1 MSPHIPP
8 FEPDP
13 QTFPFR
19 SRWLDSSV
27 GRVHYIDEGEGPPI
41 LFLHGNPT
49 WSFLYRG
56 IVIRLRE
63 RFRCVALDYPGF
75 GLSEHPRGYAYTPD
89 EHAGVVGE
97 LVDHLGLD
105 GVTIMGQDWGGPIGM
120 RVALDRV
127 DHLRALVMGNTWY
140 WPAERLSMRSFAYV
154 MSSQPMQWLITEKNL
169 FVERLIPLGTKF
181 ELAPEVM
188 HHYRECY
195 PSVSSRRGIA
205 EFPRQIVRAA
215 GWLQEIAAEVPR
227 ALANVPL
234 LLTWGMHDVAFA
246 PGMMDRFR
254 EDFRLVAVT
263 RLDARHFIQEDRPA
277 EIADAIR
284 TFLEEGKAA
293 AR

>member
-13 QTFPFR
+13 ELFPFR
-19 SRWLDSSV
+19 SRWFDSSV
-27 GRVHYIDEGEGPPI
+27 GRVHYVDEGEGPPI

-56 IVIRLRE
+56 VVIRLRS
-63 RFRCVALDYPGF
+63 RFRCIAPDYPGF
-75 GLSEHPRGYAYTPD
+75 GLSEHPRGYDYTPA
-89 EHAGVVGE
+89 EHAAVVGE
-97 LVDHLGLD
+97 LIDHLDLD
-105 GVTIMGQDWGGPIGM
+105 GLTIMGQDWGGPIGM

-127 DHLRALVMGNTWY
+127 DRLRALVMGNTWY
-140 WPAERLSMRSFAYV
+140 WPAERLSMRSFAHV

-169 FVERLIPLGTKF
+169 FVEKLLPLGTKF
-181 ELAPEVM
+181 ELAPEVL

-195 PSVSSRRGIA
+195 PTVRSRMGIA
-205 EFPRQIVRAA
+205 EFPRQIIRSA
-215 GWLQEIAAEVPR
+215 GWLQEIAGEVPR

-234 LLTWGMHDVAFA
+234 LLTWGMHDIAFS

-254 EDFRLVAVT
+254 EDFRLVTVT

-277 EIADAIR
+277 EIAEAIR
-284 TFLEEGKAA
+284 SFLAEGKGT

>member
-1 MSPHIPP
+1 
-8 FEPDP
+8 
-13 QTFPFR
+13 
-19 SRWLDSSV
+19 
-27 GRVHYIDEGEGPPI
+27 VHYIDEGEGPPI

-154 MSSQPMQWLITEKNL
+154 MSSQPMQWLITEKTTGSAT
-169 FVERLIPLGTKF
+169 R
-181 ELAPEVM
+181 A
-188 HHYRECY
+188 
-195 PSVSSRRGIA
+195 S
-205 EFPRQIVRAA
+205 AA
-215 GWLQEIAAEVPR
+215 GGESRSSPGRSCVPR
-227 ALANVPL
+227 AGSRRSPQ
-234 LLTWGMHDVAFA
+234 
-246 PGMMDRFR
+246 RFR
-254 EDFRLVAVT
+254 GRWPT
-263 RLDARHFIQEDRPA
+263 SPSS
-277 EIADAIR
+277 
-284 TFLEEGKAA
+284 
-293 AR
+293 